1 MIGELLG
8 GMMDEFNSMS
18 VEASEKRSKGIL
30 KGAYMIAST
39 GGTMSGWN
47 ATLAPLSALTMG

>member
-18 VEASEKRSKGIL
+18 MSASEKTNKGML

-39 GGTMSGWN
+39 GGTISGWN
-47 ATLAPLSALTMG
+47 ATLAPFAAMTMG